1 MLKEQIWPSFSIFLN
16 KNKNVTKNNAQG
28 ELKVEH
34 LNLCTKILP
43 TQHWIPSLIVKVTQ
57 GEKGFGTKVL
67 RSGIESKA
75 VSLAI
80 IETAISRPTD
90 L

>member
-1 MLKEQIWPSFSIFLN
+1 MMLQ
-16 KNKNVTKNNAQG
+16 NNAQG

-34 LNLCTKILP
+34 LNLKVLTLP
-43 TQHWIPSLIVKVTQ
+43 TQHWIPSLIVKVIQ
-57 GEKGFGTKVL
+57 GENGFGVKILMVGFGPKV
-67 RSGIESKA
+67 